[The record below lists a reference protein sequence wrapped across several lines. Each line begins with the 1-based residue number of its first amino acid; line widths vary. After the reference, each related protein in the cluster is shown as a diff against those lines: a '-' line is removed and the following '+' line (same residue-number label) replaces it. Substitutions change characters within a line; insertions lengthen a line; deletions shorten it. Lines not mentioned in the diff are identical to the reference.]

1 METTWPRV
9 DLHNEP
15 GDLHIRPRTHQL
27 YLHLIAGCLFDVRAT
42 DGIRSVGQATAP
54 ALSSAPTPADRRSST
69 IFRAPSSFSFAR
81 NYVPLFWEQ
90 RRVSFDRV
98 VQFFPSCVFLFS
110 FHLYLDSQRNIFQY
124 RLLLS
129 TCSFLSD
136 QNYQLYYKIRRS
148 ILHHQIISLIFPLL
162 KTTFFFLRITNT
174 TDPYETSTII
184 YYNI

>member
-81 NYVPLFWEQ
+81 NYVPLFGNREEF
-90 RRVSFDRV
+90 RLIESFNFSFPVSF
-98 VQFFPSCVFLFS
+98 FSPSIYIQILRGISSNIAYCYQLALFYQIKIINYIIRFDVLFS
-110 FHLYLDSQRNIFQY
+110 
-124 RLLLS
+124 
-129 TCSFLSD
+129 
-136 QNYQLYYKIRRS
+136 
-148 ILHHQIISLIFPLL
+148 II
-162 KTTFFFLRITNT
+162 K
-174 TDPYETSTII
+174 
-184 YYNI
+184 